1 MCRWPFGSGGKRVTG
16 ATTFPVRTSP
26 ATISRTKSRRSG
38 FSETSVEAVV
48 SALTVPS
55 IVPRARGHA
64 VAMRLLLSYRL
75 GRSRGISPV
84 RALLGAPESMKRLLF
99 MLSVALVAS
108 IGASVSPGNAP
119 TAEGTTPCVYIYR
132 VYFDSPGSDSGS
144 TTSLNAEW
152 IRLKNHCATSKSLSG
167 WRIKDKAGHTYTF
180 GTFSLKPGYY
190 VTVHTGK
197 GTNT

>member
-1 MCRWPFGSGGKRVTG
+1 
-16 ATTFPVRTSP
+16 
-26 ATISRTKSRRSG
+26 
-38 FSETSVEAVV
+38 
-48 SALTVPS
+48 
-55 IVPRARGHA
+55 
-64 VAMRLLLSYRL
+64 
-75 GRSRGISPV
+75 
-84 RALLGAPESMKRLLF
+84 MKRLLF

-119 TAEGTTPCVYIYR
+119 TAEATTPCVYISR
-132 VYFDSPGSDSGS
+132 VSFDSPGSDSGS

-152 IRLKNHCATSKSLSG
+152 IRLKNHCATSKRLSG

-197 GTNT
+197 GTNTSTNRYWGSGWYIWNNTGDSAYLRNSAGTLIDSCVFTGAGDYANC